1 MQPSIARAMFQLL
14 EPIATVAYFAP
25 ELQDVCARLG
35 LTAHRMSYYA
45 PRAAALGPVAAE
57 VVAACFFHHPMPL
70 VSPAIPRAWQIA
82 DPHTILAARLEA
94 VDGALRRLWGERINT
109 APMVEAADLAREA
122 AAACD
127 LGGRV
132 LFAAHAALPWPQP
145 AHLLLWHA
153 LNLLREHR
161 GDGHII
167 SLVGARLD
175 SCEATATLIAS
186 AGEDTARRRGRW
198 SDEDWNAAVGRLQ
211 ARGWLDTDGYPTAAG
226 LSGRDEVERSTDQLA
241 MRPWEQLGLERTHR
255 LWELLKDLVD
265 VIAERNGVPLRTPL
279 GVSWPARWPAA

>member
-1 MQPSIARAMFQLL
+1 MFQLL

-25 ELQDVCARLG
+25 ELQNVCERLG

-57 VVAACFFHHPMPL
+57 VVAACFFHHPMAL
-70 VSPAIPRAWQIA
+70 VRPAIPRAWQIA
-82 DPHTILAARLEA
+82 APPTILAARLEA
-94 VDGALRRLWGERINT
+94 VDAALRRLWGARIT
-109 APMVEAADLAREA
+109 SAAMVEAAGLAREA

-132 LFAAHAALPWPQP
+132 LYAAHAALPWPQP

-167 SLVGARLD
+167 SLVSARLD

-186 AGEDTARRRGRW
+186 AGEDQAGRRGRW
-198 SDEDWNAAVGRLQ
+198 SDEAWNAAVGRLQ
-211 ARGWLDTDGYPTAAG
+211 ARGWLDPTAP
-226 LSGRDEVERSTDQLA
+226 
-241 MRPWEQLGLERTHR
+241 RPPR
-255 LWELLKDLVD
+255 V
-265 VIAERNGVPLRTPL
+265 V
-279 GVSWPARWPAA
+279 PAATRWSAAPISSPCVPGSSSVVSARTACGRCSRNSSTSSRHSTGCRSARR

>member
-1 MQPSIARAMFQLL
+1 MHPSIARAMFQLL

-25 ELQDVCARLG
+25 ELRAVCDGLG
-35 LTAHRMSYYA
+35 LMEHRMSYYA

-82 DPHTILAARLEA
+82 APPTILAARLEA
-94 VDGALRRLWGERINT
+94 VDGALRRLWGERVTT
-109 APMVEAADLAREA
+109 APMVEAAGLAREA

-132 LFAAHAALPWPQP
+132 LDAAHAALPWPHQ
-145 AHLLLWHA
+145 AHLILWHA

-161 GDGHII
+161 GDGHIS

-175 SCEATATLIAS
+175 PCEATATLIAS
-186 AGEDTARRRGRW
+186 AGEDQARRRGRW
-198 SDEDWNAAVGRLQ
+198 SDADWHAAVGRLQ
-211 ARGWLDTDGYPTAAG
+211 ARGSLNADGHPTAAG
-226 LSGRDEVERSTDQLA
+226 RAGRDEVERSTDQLA
-241 MRPWEQLGLERTHR
+241 LRPWERLGLERTHR
-255 LWELLKDLVD
+255 LWELLKSLVD
-265 VIAERNGVPLRTPL
+265 VIVAQNGVPLRTPL
-279 GVSWPARWPAA
+279 GVSWPAMWPAP